1 MTNKEQIEV
10 IQKVKARLNKMTGLY
25 FLCVQFE
32 DVMKL
37 DCSVSEVAE
46 DIAAKIPLFTK
57 ENAQQFADPEYP
69 MDFAW
74 WTGSDKERR
83 MQFLDWI
90 IEQLESQ
97 QDEDG
102 LPEDN
107 FIMGAF

>member
-1 MTNKEQIEV
+1 MTNKEQIKV
-10 IQKVKARLNKMTGLY
+10 IEKVKARLNETDHWF
-25 FLCVQFE
+25 FLCTKFDHVLDLGE
-32 DVMKL
+32 SIMKT
-37 DCSVSEVAE
+37 SE

-83 MQFLDWI
+83 MQFLNWI

-107 FIMGAF
+107 FIMNGF